1 MVGNKTLFQSEWGN
15 VQMVNTL
22 QQVMNE
28 LAGIP
33 AEEKASVLLSVV
45 RMNETAVRIRN
56 IIDAADLTAGQRATV
71 LRMAREVVKAAGEPT
86 DGE

>member
-71 LRMAREVVKAAGEPT
+71 LRMAREVVKSEVPT